1 MTSKNRND
9 ALCSMSRSSRIK
21 ILLAIDV
28 VFFFVEIISGY
39 AVGSLALVA
48 DSFHMLNDVM
58 SLIVALYAIKLTNQ
72 SATDSR
78 YSYGWHRAEIL
89 AALING
95 VFLVALCFS
104 IGLEAME
111 RFFSTPEISNPKLV
125 IIVGSF
131 GLASNL
137 VGLFLF
143 HEHGHSH
150 GHSHSH
156 SHSLSHE
163 DSGSHAHA
171 HDAVGPAIK
180 GASAAADGE
189 ESTSGSDSE
198 EEQMY
203 SAVGPGHPVMTRA
216 SIVRVAHNMARTQ
229 SPAALSRSYD
239 DHGHSHIHSSH
250 PQTET
255 TPLLA
260 NADPSSSSLTRTGT
274 PILIPPQPPSPLL
287 LPLPPMAT
295 HTVHGGHSHAGS
307 MNMRAL
313 VLHVLG
319 DALGNV
325 GVIATGCII
334 LLAPAS
340 WGGREVYFDPA
351 ISLVIAFIILG
362 SAVTVGWPKDT
373 WAWVKPEEE
382 KQAELGPGPSS
393 GCRLV
398 TKPELASRL
407 LARMSSSRTGVPSTI
422 SLEQVRAA
430 ILAVE
435 GVQSLHE
442 LHIWQLSE
450 SKNIASV
457 HVLASRELDFMPIAA
472 KIRKALHDHGIH
484 SCTIQ
489 PEYYGSRWSE
499 RAGGSS
505 PDTACLVLCPPEE
518 CNPQEDA
525 CCRACLFLP
534 PPLLVFYFSFVLTM
548 LLVAP
553 PPVDV

>member
-1 MTSKNRND
+1 MTMSRTSK
-9 ALCSMSRSSRIK
+9 IK

-58 SLIVALYAIKLTNQ
+58 SLIVALYAIKLTTQ

-95 VFLVALCFS
+95 VFLLALCFS
-104 IGLEAME
+104 IALEAME

-137 VGLFLF
+137 LGLLLF
-143 HEHGHSH
+143 HEHSHSH

-156 SHSLSHE
+156 SLSHT
-163 DSGSHAHA
+163 HAQE
-171 HDAVGPAIK
+171 PIK
-180 GASAAADGE
+180 PS
-189 ESTSGSDSE
+189 SPPTSVPTIKVTDTVSETDE
-198 EEQMY
+198 EEEIY
-203 SAVGPGHPVMTRA
+203 PAVGPGHPVMTRA
-216 SIVRVAHNMARTQ
+216 SIVRVAHNMARTSSPHRSDSHDSERTPLLSQ
-229 SPAALSRSYD
+229 SHSHDHEHANGHSPASSSTEPA
-239 DHGHSHIHSSH
+239 HGHSHS
-250 PQTET
+250 
-255 TPLLA
+255 
-260 NADPSSSSLTRTGT
+260 
-274 PILIPPQPPSPLL
+274 
-287 LPLPPMAT
+287 
-295 HTVHGGHSHAGS
+295 HSHAGS

-325 GVIATGCII
+325 GVIATGLII
-334 LLAPAS
+334 LFAPAS

-351 ISLVIAFIILG
+351 ISLVIGAIILMSTVPLVR
-362 SAVTVGWPKDT
+362 SASFV
-373 WAWVKPEEE
+373 
-382 KQAELGPGPSS
+382 
-393 GCRLV
+393 
-398 TKPELASRL
+398 L
-407 LARMSSSRTGVPSTI
+407 LQGVPATI

-489 PEYYGSRWSE
+489 PEYYGSRYGVAPVAE
-499 RAGGSS
+499 GGS

-525 CCRACLFLP
+525 CCP
-534 PPLLVFYFSFVLTM
+534 PP
-548 LLVAP
+548 A
-553 PPVDV
+553 VDV

>member
-1 MTSKNRND
+1 
-9 ALCSMSRSSRIK
+9 MSRSTRIK

-58 SLIVALYAIKLTNQ
+58 SLIVALYAIKLTEQ
-72 SATDSR
+72 SANDSR

-104 IGLEAME
+104 IGLEALE
-111 RFFSTPEISNPKLV
+111 RFFAAPEITNPRLV

-150 GHSHSH
+150 GHSHDGHDHAETPNAKALPAASSGLQNGDH
-156 SHSLSHE
+156 GHDHVHNGDDDDE
-163 DSGSHAHA
+163 GSGS
-171 HDAVGPAIK
+171 
-180 GASAAADGE
+180 E
-189 ESTSGSDSE
+189 DSE
-198 EEQMY
+198 EY
-203 SAVGPGHPVMTRA
+203 AGPVGSGHPVMTRA
-216 SIVRVAHNMARTQ
+216 SIVRVAHDMARSPTQ
-229 SPAALSRSYD
+229 RDAS
-239 DHGHSHIHSSH
+239 
-250 PQTET
+250 ET
-255 TPLLA
+255 TPLLSHSH
-260 NADPSSSSLTRTGT
+260 DDLYSHSHS
-274 PILIPPQPPSPLL
+274 PSPA
-287 LPLPPMAT
+287 PHSHSHSPSPSPAA
-295 HTVHGGHSHAGS
+295 HASSPHAHSKDAHGHSHGHGGS

-325 GVIATGCII
+325 GVICTGLIL
-334 LLAPAS
+334 LLAPPS
-340 WGGREVYFDPA
+340 WNGREVYFDPA
-351 ISLVIAFIILG
+351 ISLVIACIILG
-362 SAVTVGWPKDT
+362 SAVP
-373 WAWVKPEEE
+373 
-382 KQAELGPGPSS
+382 
-393 GCRLV
+393 LV
-398 TKPELASRL
+398 RSASFVL
-407 LARMSSSRTGVPSTI
+407 LQGVPATI
-422 SLEQVRAA
+422 SLERVRAA

-457 HVLASRELDFMPIAA
+457 HVLAARELDFMPIAA
-472 KIRKALHDHGIH
+472 QIRRALHDQGIH

-489 PEYYGSRWSE
+489 PEYYGSTAHLVDPSCAPFPSSSAYADNNADD
-499 RAGGSS
+499 AGGVGGESVGGGRS
-505 PDTACLVLCPPEE
+505 GANSVRRRSGGAVMGEDTPCLVLCPPEE
-518 CNPQEDA
+518 CDPRDNA
-525 CCRACLFLP
+525 CCP
-534 PPLLVFYFSFVLTM
+534 PGST
-548 LLVAP
+548 
-553 PPVDV
+553 DV